1 MGNIIRYFEIYIFR
15 NYPQTYTKMFQVIL
29 FLIAIDAIFLLFQF
43 SINSI
48 ILNEN
53 VFVSNLVGGIPE
65 IVRNFVY
72 NIYPFL
78 FTISFSL
85 FIEEVV
91 FRLPLAF
98 FIRKYNDTLKVV
110 TFIVISSLLFSFFHF
125 QYFSIYEV
133 IMVMPSIFLA
143 GVIYSCVFL
152 IAGANKGK
160 VVFPLFVVTC
170 VHILWDLLAF
180 SLVGMG

>member
-65 IVRNFVY
+65 
-72 NIYPFL
+72 YPFL